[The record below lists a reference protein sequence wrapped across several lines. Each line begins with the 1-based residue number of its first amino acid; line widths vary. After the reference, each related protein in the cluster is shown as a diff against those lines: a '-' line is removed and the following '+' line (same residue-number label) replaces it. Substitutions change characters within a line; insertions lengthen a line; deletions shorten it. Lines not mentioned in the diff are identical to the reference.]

1 MEAEPAIKL
10 RVGMV
15 IKKVNLWDGRGLI
28 ESMIIN
34 EVANGNMSFN
44 FVLKEKKTPRNET
57 RYISN
62 LQEHLESQDK
72 LPKQFDPFATSNHHR
87 RRSLP

>member
-1 MEAEPAIKL
+1 ML
-10 RVGMV
+10 REDN
-15 IKKVNLWDGRGLI
+15 IRIYSALLIVNLWDGQGLI
-28 ESMIIN
+28 ESMIIT